1 MERKFS
7 TQSTASMWVFLL
19 IEKCDKNKLT
29 LTCKGNF
36 KRVLCYLV
44 PNNIFMEVPTFAVPL
59 HISLWLVSL
68 SEDVNCSMGSHGI
81 PYMKDACNYTAQA
94 VCL

>member
-1 MERKFS
+1 
-7 TQSTASMWVFLL
+7 MWVFLL
-19 IEKCDKNKLT
+19 IEEHDKNKLT
-29 LTCKGNF
+29 LTCKNNF

-44 PNNIFMEVPTFAVPL
+44 PHEIFMEVPTLAVPL
-59 HISLWLVSL
+59 HISLWPVSL
-68 SEDVNCSMGSHGI
+68 SEDADCSLGSHGI